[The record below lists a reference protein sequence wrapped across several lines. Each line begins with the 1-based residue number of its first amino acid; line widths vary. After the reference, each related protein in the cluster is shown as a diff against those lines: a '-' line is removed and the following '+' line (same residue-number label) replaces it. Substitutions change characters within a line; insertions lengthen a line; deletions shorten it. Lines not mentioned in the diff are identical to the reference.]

1 MYGED
6 QSDPNDPMKPKY
18 PGQRTPSQQWSQQP
32 QKPNTTFGTSKGD
45 VLYGTLNDRASQGLA
60 VNPSDPA
67 IRQQSDVYA
76 ANQQRGMRDYLS
88 NQAEQ
93 RGPLVNLQGERR
105 MASERAAQATSGFE
119 AELMSRE
126 VAARR
131 DEISQALSQMGGM
144 ISQEQQ
150 MGLQRELASLNA
162 QLQREQMAQSG
173 MLAGRGLDLQAG
185 GLDLQRTGQ
194 AQSNDQFLR
203 ELALR
208 EFDTNNRWDYN
219 WLMGGL

>member
-6 QSDPNDPMKPKY
+6 QSDPNDPTKPKY